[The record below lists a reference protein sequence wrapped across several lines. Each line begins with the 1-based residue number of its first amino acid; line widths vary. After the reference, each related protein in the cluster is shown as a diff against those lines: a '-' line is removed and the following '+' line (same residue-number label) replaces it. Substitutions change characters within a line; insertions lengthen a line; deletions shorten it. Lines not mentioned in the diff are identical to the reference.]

1 MRLLFRERFKELH
14 AEVPPLSAYATPPLL
29 MAGAVRTADDDSDM
43 GELTPTT
50 PTTITLTLT

>member
-43 GELTPTT
+43 GELTPTA
-50 PTTITLTLT
+50 ITLTLT

>member
-43 GELTPTT
+43 GEPTPT
-50 PTTITLTLT
+50 TLTLTLT